1 MVKSKLSNKIFYDEN
16 NWIEEEDEGKKTTMF
31 KINLKD
37 VDVVIAL
44 GEISKKWKNY
54 NVYYWPVY
62 LIISEDD
69 IKQIGIYEI
78 PANEKDYYMDDD
90 GDLNISYVPGPLLF
104 KSVTKGYLKKLL
116 KNKKLIQDY
125 GEDDEEI
132 KNNDEDEKDNEEI
145 ESSSKN
151 IFQELKS
158 EEDDDKEYAHLEND
172 KKDKKIR
179 NEWIQSSDH
188 RPINIFFKNSYYDIQ
203 PNPGSGDCLFCTIS
217 QALKT
222 IGIKLDI
229 STMRKKLAETLTIE
243 QFNNYKELYTSIN
256 NNYKQ
261 EILEYKKLVTEG
273 KEKTKQYKKLKCDLQ
288 SGKYDHADVKPSDK
302 KDIVDKCSDLK
313 KTLIS
318 LSKEIKKKIKEVE
331 NSQKNKKDVEWL
343 KDIENIQDLKSKI
356 KTNEFWADENAISNL
371 ENIYNIKL
379 IILTKNYYKD
389 DLNKNRVL
397 NCGTVIH
404 ENVIKNNKFKPKYY
418 IIIEYDNELQHYEL
432 IKYKIDEKWY
442 SIFRFHELPYS
453 IKELIKDKCMNNSG
467 KSIFNYIPKFKKY
480 IGEKVIDK

>member
-1 MVKSKLSNKIFYDEN
+1 ME
-16 NWIEEEDEGKKTTMF
+16 
-31 KINLKD
+31 
-37 VDVVIAL
+37 
-44 GEISKKWKNY
+44 KNY

-116 KNKKLIQDY
+116 KNKKLIEDY
-125 GEDDEEI
+125 GEDEEEV
-132 KNNDEDEKDNEEI
+132 KNDSEDEKDNEEI

-158 EEDDDKEYAHLEND
+158 EEDDDKEYADLEND

-203 PNPGSGDCLFCTIS
+203 PNPGSGDCLFFIIS

-222 IGIKLDI
+222 IGINLEI

-261 EILEYKKLVTEG
+261 EVLEYKKLATEG

-288 SGKYDHADVKPSDK
+288 SGKYDHVDVKPSDK

-318 LSKEIKKKIKEVE
+318 LSKEINKKIQEVRNTE
-331 NSQKNKKDVEWL
+331 KNKKDVEWL

-397 NCGTVIH
+397 NCGTVIR
-404 ENVIKNNKFKPKYY
+404 E
-418 IIIEYDNELQHYEL
+418 
-432 IKYKIDEKWY
+432 
-442 SIFRFHELPYS
+442 
-453 IKELIKDKCMNNSG
+453 M
-467 KSIFNYIPKFKKY
+467 
-480 IGEKVIDK
+480 